1 MIKSHLLYRLS
12 YGRISH
18 FRDVITIHGIRENAS
33 WISDFFLNIFVPAP
47 GKSKNTRFSPP
58 FSTTE
63 TGKTPLT
70 DLPGSGTDKEPLNL
84 LENNG
89 IGCKVTPDCL

>member
-1 MIKSHLLYRLS
+1 M
-12 YGRISH
+12 G
-18 FRDVITIHGIRENAS
+18 AS
-33 WISDFFLNIFVPAP
+33 LIFEMSLQYTGFVKMQAGFQIFFLNIFVPAP

-63 TGKTPLT
+63 TGKTLLT
-70 DLPGSGTDKEPLNL
+70 ALSGSGTDKEPLNL